1 MSDRDHSYGLDWINE
16 QKLFEVTKHSFER
29 LAKLASSQSLKTPP
43 DPFTIMVQAVLFDQ
57 SAESM
62 MAFEK
67 LRAINKSISNAV
79 GSWHQAVLGLAEG
92 WKDLG
97 CSGGDVDLMVRES
110 SDAEPIAVEVKNRY
124 NTIKASDEKHMWDKL
139 ESFSKMHGSSSYLV
153 QIVPKTPERYDR
165 PWKVSGRPVKE
176 TVRCCDGA
184 TAYTWAFGKENA
196 LQELYM
202 AFPRVLKDVAEG
214 EPFEDEG
221 MFEYFLIS
229 MPTN

>member
-43 DPFTIMVQAVLFDQ
+43 DPFTIMV
-57 SAESM
+57 
-62 MAFEK
+62 
-67 LRAINKSISNAV
+67 
-79 GSWHQAVLGLAEG
+79 QAVLGLAEG

-202 AFPRVLKDVAEG
+202 AFPRILKDVAEG

>member
-97 CSGGDVDLMVRES
+97 CND
-110 SDAEPIAVEVKNRY
+110 
-124 NTIKASDEKHMWDKL
+124 
-139 ESFSKMHGSSSYLV
+139 
-153 QIVPKTPERYDR
+153 
-165 PWKVSGRPVKE
+165 
-176 TVRCCDGA
+176 
-184 TAYTWAFGKENA
+184 
-196 LQELYM
+196 
-202 AFPRVLKDVAEG
+202 
-214 EPFEDEG
+214 
-221 MFEYFLIS
+221 
-229 MPTN
+229 